1 MAFKTDCGGIA
12 MTADIKLS
20 QKGTTWNTRLSQIG
34 RHDRLVTLCT
44 FSTGDIDYLTK
55 ILSKRDFGSGI
66 RIIGNEKNEWKMR
79 RLKNLF
85 PAAQFFVSPNAHA
98 KLALVEPNIVW
109 VSSENLGRT
118 RDVFDAS
125 IGIHSEEAY
134 QHYLSQVESLLRS
147 RDTREIK
154 EV

>member
-1 MAFKTDCGGIA
+1 MSLKSDCGGTA
-12 MTADIKLS
+12 LVADIKLS
-20 QKGTTWNTRLSQIG
+20 KAGTTWNTRLSQIG
-34 RHDRLVTLCT
+34 RLDGLVTLCT
-44 FSTGDIDYLTK
+44 FSAGDIDYLSK
-55 ILSKRDFGSGI
+55 ILSKRTRGSGI
-66 RIIGNEKNEWKMR
+66 RIIGNEKCEWKMV
-79 RLKNLF
+79 RLKYLF
-85 PAAQFFVSPNAHA
+85 PDAQFFVSPYAHA
-98 KLALVEPNIVW
+98 KLALVEPATVW

-134 QHYLSQVESLLRS
+134 QHYLSQVESLLRR